1 MEPNNTT
8 VAHKLKEAVQH
19 FEQAYDDL
27 VEENER
33 LKELVRKLES
43 RLDENELHH
52 KYVSLLDT
60 YNMAEIENKTL
71 RDEIAKAK
79 LANRPSRP
87 VHEPTADTQRPIRR
101 LAPRPFYVEF
111 S

>member
-1 MEPNNTT
+1 MDQF
-8 VAHKLKEAVQH
+8 KETWYKM
-19 FEQAYDDL
+19 EQAFIAL
-27 VEENER
+27 EQENER
-33 LKELVRKLES
+33 LKEQVRKLES
-43 RLDENELHH
+43 RLNETELHH

-71 RDEIAKAK
+71 RDQISK
-79 LANRPSRP
+79 LNLHIPAPTAVRPARP
-87 VHEPTADTQRPIRR
+87 VHETQDTPRPMRR